1 MSRRPTV
8 SDVAVRAQ
16 VHRSTAARALNP
28 ASSGM
33 LSPETVSKVQ
43 RAARELGYTTNSFA
57 RGLRTSR
64 SLTVGV
70 LIPDLTN
77 PLFPPIVR
85 GIQEALLPHG
95 YTALIANTDNDP
107 EREAAH
113 FDALASRQVDGFIVA
128 SAREEDPVL
137 DSARRLGT
145 PIVLVNRSTGQ
156 GRFPMVGGDDRD
168 GVRRALEYLVKLGH
182 TRVAH
187 LAGPQGV
194 STAEIR
200 AAAFRDAAAS
210 LGLRRELT
218 PVVDCDAFTEDSGS
232 RAAGQ
237 LFAAE
242 PETTAVAAGNDLIAL
257 GCLRQ
262 LTALGRRCPADV
274 SVVGYNDMRFADAF
288 SPALTTVRVPHAA
301 MGAEAARLLLE
312 QITDPDAVVKTL
324 LLPVELVVRDSTA
337 APPAAHEPGAPG
349 LRRPRTP

>member
-1 MSRRPTV
+1 MGRRPTI
-8 SDVAVRAQ
+8 SDVADRAQ
-16 VHRSTAARALNP
+16 VHRSTVARALNP
-28 ASSGM
+28 ATSGM
-33 LSPETVSKVQ
+33 LTPETVTRVQ
-43 RAARELGYTTNSFA
+43 RAARDLGYTTNSFA

-70 LIPDLTN
+70 LVPDLTN

-113 FDALASRQVDGFIVA
+113 FEALVARQVDGFIVA
-128 SAREEDPVL
+128 SARENDPIL
-137 DSARRLGT
+137 DSAERLAT

-156 GRFPMVGGDDRD
+156 RRFSLVGGDDRD
-168 GVRRALEYLVKLGH
+168 GVRAALSHLVELGH
-182 TRVAH
+182 THIAH
-187 LAGPQGV
+187 LAGPAGV

-200 AAAFRDAAAS
+200 ATAFRDAAAA
-210 LGLRRELT
+210 LGLRRAHT
-218 PVVDCDAFTEDSGS
+218 PVVECDAFTEDGGS
-232 RAAGQ
+232 RAARQ
-237 LFAAE
+237 LFASR
-242 PETTAVAAGNDLIAL
+242 PDVTAIIAGNDLIAL

-262 LTALGRRCPADV
+262 LARQGARCPDDV

-312 QITDPDAVVKTL
+312 RITDPQAVVKTL
-324 LLPVELVVRDSTA
+324 LLPVELIVRDSTA
-337 APPAAHEPGAPG
+337 APAAS
-349 LRRPRTP
+349 RT

>member
-1 MSRRPTV
+1 MGRRPTI
-8 SDVAVRAQ
+8 SDVAERAQ
-16 VHRSTAARALNP
+16 VHRSTVARALNP

-33 LSPETVSKVQ
+33 LSPDTVSRVQ
-43 RAARELGYTTNSFA
+43 RAARDLGYTINSFA

-113 FDALASRQVDGFIVA
+113 FEALVARQVDGFIVA
-128 SAREEDPVL
+128 SARANDPIL
-137 DSARRLGT
+137 ESAERVGT
-145 PIVLVNRSTGQ
+145 PIVLVNRSTGHQ
-156 GRFPMVGGDDRD
+156 RFSLVGGDDRD
-168 GVRRALEYLVKLGH
+168 GVRAALDHLAGLGH
-182 TRVAH
+182 THIAH
-187 LAGPQGV
+187 LAGPPGV

-200 AAAFRDAAAS
+200 ATAFRDAARA
-210 LGLRRELT
+210 LGLPPAHT
-218 PVVDCDAFTEDSGS
+218 PVVECEAFTDDGGV
-232 RAAGQ
+232 RGARQ
-237 LFAAE
+237 LFASN
-242 PETTAVAAGNDLIAL
+242 PQVTAVLAGNDLIAL

-262 LTALGRRCPADV
+262 LAGQGARCPQDV

-288 SPALTTVRVPHAA
+288 SPTLTTVRVPHAA

-312 QITDPDAVVKTL
+312 RITDPHAVVKTM
-324 LLPVELVVRDSTA
+324 LLPVELIVRDSTA
-337 APPAAHEPGAPG
+337 V
-349 LRRPRTP
+349 PRTTTAVPRTSRR

>member
-8 SDVAVRAQ
+8 SDVADRAQ

-33 LSPETVSKVQ
+33 LSPETVSRVR

-57 RGLRTSR
+57 RGLRTAR
-64 SLTVGV
+64 SSTIGV

-107 EREAAH
+107 GREASH
-113 FDALASRQVDGFIVA
+113 FEALLARQVDGFIIA
-128 SAREEDPVL
+128 SARENDPL
-137 DSARRLGT
+137 IDRAERLGT
-145 PIVLVNRSTGQ
+145 PMVLVNRSTGH
-156 GRFPMVGGDDRD
+156 GRFSMVGGDDRD
-168 GVRRALEYLVKLGH
+168 GIRVALGHLAGLGH
-182 TRVAH
+182 TRIAH
-187 LAGPQGV
+187 LAGPRGV

-200 AAAFRDAAAS
+200 AAAFRESVTA
-210 LGLRRELT
+210 LGLTLAQT
-218 PVVDCDAFTEDSGS
+218 PVMRCDAFTEDSGS
-232 RAAGQ
+232 RGTHQ
-237 LFAAE
+237 LLASE
-242 PETTAVAAGNDLIAL
+242 PEITAVVAGNDLIAL

-262 LTALGRRCPADV
+262 LAAQGARCPHDV

-312 QITDPDAVVKTL
+312 RIAEPAAVIKTL
-324 LLPVELVVRDSTA
+324 LLPVELVVRESTA
-337 APPAAHEPGAPG
+337 APREAAAWGAWA
-349 LRRPRTP
+349 